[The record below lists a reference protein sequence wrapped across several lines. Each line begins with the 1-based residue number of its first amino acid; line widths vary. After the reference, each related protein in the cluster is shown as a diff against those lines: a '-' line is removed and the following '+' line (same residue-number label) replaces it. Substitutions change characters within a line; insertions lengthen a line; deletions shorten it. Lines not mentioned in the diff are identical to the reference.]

1 MEARTGGAQEGRHDV
16 DVLRCEEAEG
26 GVLLLLSP
34 MAMSSGS
41 RRRPKHLG
49 TEGRA
54 REGGCDGWLGTKNKV
69 KVAAGFGGDLDWE
82 ELVNREG
89 SELCSGWFGADP
101 DGRSGWRRSDGT
113 GGGFLGFSKLG
124 MGWTIYI
131 AGDFWIGAKPSV
143 RS

>member
-1 MEARTGGAQEGRHDV
+1 MEARTGGAQEGRHDA

-26 GVLLLLSP
+26 RVMLLLSLT
-34 MAMSSGS
+34 AMSSSS
-41 RRRPKHLG
+41 RRRLKHLG

-101 DGRSGWRRSDGT
+101 DGRSGWRRSDRT
-113 GGGFLGFSKLG
+113 
-124 MGWTIYI
+124 
-131 AGDFWIGAKPSV
+131 
-143 RS
+143 